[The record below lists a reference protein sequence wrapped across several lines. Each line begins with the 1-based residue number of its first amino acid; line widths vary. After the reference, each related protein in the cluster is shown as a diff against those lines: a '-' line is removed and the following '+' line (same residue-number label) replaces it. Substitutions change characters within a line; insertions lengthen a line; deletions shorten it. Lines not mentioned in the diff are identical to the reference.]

1 MSQFYLPRS
10 INRSTLMLLLCS
22 IVFPWFAAAQVVKRH
37 ELAPNG
43 FNILTA
49 ADATRQGGIK
59 QVDIGPGKVGWIE
72 SWRNAE
78 DSLSWDV
85 SVVEPGEYEVSIIAQ
100 GGRSGSSVQVEVAG
114 QKLSVDCGSQWDR
127 LSLGK
132 VRLLA
137 GLQPLTVRSA
147 STPPIQSFF
156 SVELIRSSVKQDL
169 AARAEKLSASTQWL
183 VADRYGLMFHWT
195 SETKPQIGPP
205 KSYQQAVRDFDVER
219 FAQMVADMGARH
231 VVFTT
236 SHAGF
241 YFPGPNKTIDSILPG
256 RTCDRDL
263 IGDLATALDK
273 RGIKLILYYH
283 PGHDDVPWWSRTHFD
298 ENKAEFF
305 RQWCAI
311 IRDIGQRYGN
321 RLAGFW
327 FDDAI
332 FSYYPFNPPWEEMTR
347 AAKAGNAARLVI
359 YNSWILPKANDFYE
373 VFAGEN
379 YFSKEVIEGD
389 GFLPVG
395 GTGKFTGGPQQGLQ
409 GHITTFVEKDW
420 GHFKLDTPIGPPQF
434 SAEAMIAGIQDCI
447 RRRNV
452 PTFDV
457 EIYQDGGISP
467 QTFQLFKTISHTIWS
482 DAPSSAAG
490 SKPTIAVRESVADD
504 SKEVQRLR
512 ITRLYAA
519 QADLHGNVR
528 LWKETGMM
536 LWKGTG
542 TADWHLQVPKAGE
555 YEVKICYASAVDTV
569 HLSLGTGV
577 RVNAVLPS
585 TSGVFLDDTLNF
597 NRTII
602 ANQIRLPGGEVS
614 LELQVQ
620 TDNLD
625 ERFRVRSI
633 ELTPVDAVPASAR
646 ESKTAHDSRAP
657 TDWMVKAGYGVM
669 FHWTSRSAPKK
680 GPILPYQEAVERFD
694 VQQFAN
700 MVRATGAGYVIFTVN
715 HADPHC
721 PAPIRSWEKYHS
733 GWTTKRD
740 LIGEIADAL
749 QARGIRLMLY
759 FASHVLGK
767 MGETDSGTYLR
778 AHQEILTE
786 FGKRYGRKIS
796 GYWFDGWYQSLELYP
811 DIDPRELWSAV
822 KAGNPDR
829 VVAYNSWIYPGETDW
844 QEYWAGEVGGLVRPT
859 SSRFSEQGPAIGLQQ
874 HALWFLDAPWLH
886 QKLDSEMEP
895 LRFKNEELIRYVEES
910 MRHQGVVTLNVGI
923 FQDGEIGPAALQQL
937 QALRAAVRGH

>member
-1 MSQFYLPRS
+1 MSQVYLS
-10 INRSTLMLLLCS
+10 QSVCRSTLMRLLCC
-22 IVFPWFAAAQVVKRH
+22 IAFPWLAAAQDVKEH
-37 ELAPNG
+37 EIAANRV
-43 FNILTA
+43 NILTP
-49 ADATRQGGIK
+49 ADAIRKGRIK
-59 QVDIGPGKVGWIE
+59 QVDIGQGKVGWIE
-72 SWRNAE
+72 SWQNAE

-85 SVVEPGEYEVSIIAQ
+85 TAAEPGEYEVTIIAQ
-100 GGRSGSSVQVEVAG
+100 GGKTRGSVQVEVAS
-114 QKLSVDCGSQWDR
+114 QKLSGDFGSQWDR
-127 LSLGK
+127 LNLGK
-132 VRLLA
+132 VRLPA
-137 GLQPLTVRSA
+137 GFHRVSVRST
-147 STPPIQSFF
+147 SIPPIQSFF
-156 SVELIRSSVKQDL
+156 SVELVRPSVKRDL
-169 AARAEKLSASTQWL
+169 AARAEKLLSSTEWL

-195 SETKPQIGPP
+195 SETKPQSGPP

-219 FAQMVADMGARH
+219 FAQMVVDMGARH

-263 IGDLATALDK
+263 IGEMATALNK

-283 PGHDDVPWWSRTHFD
+283 PGHDDAPWWSRTHFN

-311 IRDIGQRYGN
+311 IRDIGERYGN

-332 FSYYPFNPPWEEMTR
+332 FTYYPFNPPWEEMTR
-347 AAKAGNAARLVI
+347 AAKAGNAARLII

-379 YFSKEVIEGD
+379 YFSQEVIEG
-389 GFLPVG
+389 GSFLPVG

-409 GHITTFVEKDW
+409 GHITTFVEEDW
-420 GHFKLDTPIGPPQF
+420 GHFKLETPIGPPQF
-434 SAEAMIAGIQDCI
+434 SAEAMIAGIRDCM
-447 RRRNV
+447 RRKNV

-467 QTFQLFKTISHTIWS
+467 QTLQLFKTISHTIWS
-482 DAPSSAAG
+482 DAPSSPAG
-490 SKPTIAVRESVADD
+490 SKRPVSVRESVAED
-504 SKEVQRLR
+504 SKEVHRLL
-512 ITRLYAA
+512 ITRLYPA
-519 QADLHGNVR
+519 QADLQGNVR
-528 LWKETGMM
+528 FWKETGMM

-542 TADWHLQVPKAGE
+542 TAVWHLQVPKTGE
-555 YEVKICYASAVDTV
+555 YEVKISYASAVDRV
-569 HLSLGTGV
+569 HLSVGAGV
-577 RVNAVLPS
+577 QVNAVLPS

-597 NRTII
+597 NRTMI
-602 ANQIRLPGGEVS
+602 ANQIRLQAGEAS

-620 TDNLD
+620 TDGLD

-633 ELTPVDAVPASAR
+633 ELTPVDSVPASAR
-646 ESKTAHDSRAP
+646 ENKTAYDSRAS

-680 GPILPYQEAVERFD
+680 GPILPYQEAVKRFD
-694 VQQFAN
+694 VERFAN

-721 PAPIRSWEKYHS
+721 PAPIRSWEKYHP

-740 LIGEIADAL
+740 LIREIADAL

-796 GYWFDGWYQSLELYP
+796 GYWFDGWYQSLEQYP

-829 VVAYNSWIYPGETDW
+829 VVAYNSWIYPVETDW
-844 QEYWAGEVGGLVRPT
+844 QEYWAGEVGGPVRPA
-859 SSRFSEQGPAIGLQQ
+859 SSRFSERGPAIGLQQ
-874 HALWFLDAPWLH
+874 HALWFLDAPWVH
-886 QKLDSEMEP
+886 QKLESEMEP

-910 MRHQGVVTLNVGI
+910 MRHQGAVTLNVGI
-923 FQDGEIGPAALQQL
+923 FQDGEIGTAAFEQL
-937 QALRAAVRGH
+937 QALRTAVWSH